1 MIEVEIGG
9 RARVI
14 NEGDTNWGY
23 TALRLTMKATK
34 TKVRIRRSTDED
46 RERRLRQGIKV
57 FETNTLHDEL
67 EGGYIYNASYI
78 LIGGPNL

>member
-14 NEGDTNWGY
+14 NEGDANWGY
-23 TALRLTMKATK
+23 ELRLNLKVTK
-34 TKVRIRRSTDED
+34 TKARIRRSTDED
-46 RERRLRQGIKV
+46 SERRLRQGIKV